1 MNIPYAILSALIASE
16 VIAVGS
22 AQYLKNV
29 DSWWND
35 SCQVWSGG
43 GGGGVRNVRK
53 QTILSRHDT
62 SICFSS
68 VYCTAVSIT

>member
-43 GGGGVRNVRK
+43 GVVVYEMFENR
-53 QTILSRHDT
+53 LSCRDMTHPFAFQVC
-62 SICFSS
+62 I
-68 VYCTAVSIT
+68 VQQ